1 MTPRITLITAL
12 AAAALV
18 VAVPPAFADPWGAD
32 QQERADFW
40 NYDENGTKVTDTSP
54 GMSASDVA
62 QLYSGAGVGQ
72 PQWRIALDARSEGL
86 NRIHGLG
93 KYASL
98 RALEIR
104 SEALNMKYGL
114 GAYATSTSAID
125 ARERALGPERHLGAT
140 PMLDARERAFEV
152 KQVPAS
158 VPTDTR
164 PVVGDGG
171 DRFRIDPTSTPVAVG
186 SIDSG
191 REIEWPQIGFG
202 VGIGVLFALG
212 LMFLIRT
219 TRSRELAH

>member
-18 VAVPPAFADPWGAD
+18 VAVPPAAADPWGAD
-32 QQERADFW
+32 QQ
-40 NYDENGTKVTDTSP
+40 S
-54 GMSASDVA
+54 
-62 QLYSGAGVGQ
+62 
-72 PQWRIALDARSEGL
+72 QWQTALTVRSEGL
-86 NRIHGLG
+86 NKIHGLG
-93 KYASL
+93 EYAGL
-98 RALEIR
+98 RALELR

-114 GAYATSTSAID
+114 GAYATSTSSID

-140 PMLDARERAFEV
+140 PVLDARERSFEV

-191 REIEWPQIGFG
+191 REIEWPQVGFG
-202 VGIGVLFALG
+202 VGLGVLFALG
-212 LMFLIRT
+212 LMFALRT
-219 TRSRELAH
+219 TRRRELAH